1 MAEDI
6 LKEEDA
12 QAEGTEQ
19 AEGGIREISFDI
31 GANGVLVSAEKPQN
45 TFEKEDP
52 SVQAVLTPDDVF
64 SDAAL
69 ETNALSA
76 MPLAISSRAT
86 YTRTTGTAG
95 SHAHSTTAAGAVTV
109 ATMPPYIVLNVW
121 KRIG

>member
-6 LKEEDA
+6 QKEE
-12 QAEGTEQ
+12 GFQ
-19 AEGGIREISFDI
+19 AEGGIREISFDT

-69 ETNALSA
+69 ENSSLSA

-86 YTRTTGTAG
+86 YTRTTSFAG
-95 SHAHSTTAAGAVTV
+95 LHVHSTTEAGAVTV